1 MTMEVSEILLLGLNA
16 RDLWTQDLL
25 AIGASFFLIV
35 ISLISEFFRLADL
48 SFIANFACRF
58 SLGEKERHWVG

>member
-48 SFIANFACRF
+48 SFIANSSCRF